1 MSTLQVQIRRV
12 HPDAVVP
19 QYAVDGDACFDLTA
33 VSLTTDAVGNLV
45 YDTGLAFAIPP
56 GHVGLLFPRSS
67 VARTSL
73 TLRNSVGVIDS
84 GYRGTV
90 MLKYR
95 DAGHAGDAPY
105 KAGDRV
111 GQMLVLPLPTVR
123 FEEVAEFAAT
133 ARGEG
138 GFGSTG
144 R

>member
-1 MSTLQVQIRRV
+1 MSTLQVQICRV

-90 MLKYR
+90 VLKYR